1 MPVHL
6 LASNPDAIKGGWL
19 ESVDRVYLT
28 LSAEDA
34 VRLCLVLDLFVWDYI
49 ERTAPNFSVMM
60 ERIHSELR
68 QLDVVAE
75 YCSKIPGVSFHR
87 MTSHEA
93 LSVWTDNAPTFG
105 EGKITKITGTLAG
118 L

>member
-1 MPVHL
+1 MPVL
-6 LASNPDAIKGGWL
+6 LAASNPDAIKGGWL
-19 ESVDRVYLT
+19 ESLDRVYLT

-34 VRLCLVLDLFVWDYI
+34 LRLCLVLDLFVWGDI
-49 ERTAPNFSVMM
+49 EKTAPNFAVIM

-75 YCSKIPGVSFHR
+75 YCSKIPGASYDA
-87 MTSHEA
+87 MTSHES
-93 LSVWTDNAPTFG
+93 LSVDTGEALEWG
-105 EGKITKITGTLAG
+105 EGKITQITGTLAG

>member
-6 LASNPDAIKGGWL
+6 TASNPDAIKGGWL

-34 VRLCLVLDLFVWDYI
+34 VRLCLVLDLFVWCDI
-49 ERTAPNFSVMM
+49 EKTAPNFGAMM

-75 YCSKIPGVSFHR
+75 YCSKIPGVSYDA

-93 LSVWTDNAPTFG
+93 LSVGTSEALQWG
-105 EGKITKITGTLAG
+105 EGKITQITGSLAG
-118 L
+118 F